1 MWVLPRA
8 SSCRLGPSGF
18 VPQPHKE
25 LCLVLLLPKIV
36 FLGSSRCWQH
46 HHTPGTCQPA
56 RMRLW
61 VTGCADM
68 ALCAA
73 PMCQTGT
80 ARGLLYIPFPGQT
93 GTAKG
98 SLSFPLLVG
107 WILRSW
113 AGQGILTRG
122 LSRSQPESCWHSRRE
137 HRHWWVGGSS
147 LNRNCSQTGPIIN
160 RSLSPF
166 QYCTDCWEESLA
178 ALRALPGLP
187 SGMTAPL

>member
-1 MWVLPRA
+1 
-8 SSCRLGPSGF
+8 
-18 VPQPHKE
+18 
-25 LCLVLLLPKIV
+25 
-36 FLGSSRCWQH
+36 
-46 HHTPGTCQPA
+46 
-56 RMRLW
+56 
-61 VTGCADM
+61 M

-73 PMCQTGT
+73 LMCQTGT
-80 ARGLLYIPFPGQT
+80 TRGLLYIPFPGQT

-147 LNRNCSQTGPIIN
+147 LNRNCSQTGSIIN

-187 SGMTAPL
+187 SGMTVPLKNGINEQFALHTSPFLCLSVSPFTSKQQALGYIRTGLQCLGKTI